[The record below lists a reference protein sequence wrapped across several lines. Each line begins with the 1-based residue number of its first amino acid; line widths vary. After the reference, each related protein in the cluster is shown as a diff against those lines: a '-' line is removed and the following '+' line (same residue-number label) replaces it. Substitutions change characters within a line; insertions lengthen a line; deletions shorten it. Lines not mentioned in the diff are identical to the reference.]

1 MKKFINKVINAN
13 CFDIIPQIPNKSIDL
28 LLTDPPYGVIGKTQK
43 WDDVEIES
51 FTKKWWKILKPKMK
65 EDSSAYIFFGQKYIP
80 LGFKIFK
87 PHRMLIWH
95 HPNLAKPTKK
105 MFLWTYDPIFYV
117 KLGKPTFQPSFVGS
131 ENVDVFRYPK
141 PQSNWAENMRWHPTS
156 KPVPLIENFVKI
168 SSNENDTILDP
179 FLGGGTT
186 AVACQNLKRNFIG
199 IEKNEEY
206 CEISRQRLRQ
216 KILL

>member
-1 MKKFINKVINAN
+1 MNRFINKVTNAD
-13 CFDIIPQIPNKSIDL
+13 CFNILPQIPNKSIDL

-51 FTKKWWKILKPKMK
+51 FTKKWWKMLKPKMK
-65 EDSSAYIFFGQKYIP
+65 ENSSAYIFFGQKYIP

-105 MFLWTYDPIFYV
+105 MFLWTYDPIFYI
-117 KLGKPTFQPSFVGS
+117 KFGKPTFQPSFVGS
-131 ENVDVFRYPK
+131 ENVDVFKYSK
-141 PQSNWAENMRWHPTS
+141 PQSNWPSNMRFHPTS
-156 KPVPLIENFVKI
+156 KPLELIKILVKI
-168 SSNENDTILDP
+168 SSKENDIVIDP

-186 AVACQNLKRNFIG
+186 AVASQHLNRRFIG
-199 IEKNEEY
+199 IEKELKY
-206 CEISRQRLRQ
+206 CAISKQRLAQ